1 VRVLV
6 ADANLATRTG
16 IRLLLERNGFEVS
29 GEAAD
34 AGSAVTTA
42 QRVRPALCLVD
53 ARLPGGAIRAAGR
66 IRSLVPGA
74 DVVLLAASPD
84 ADELVDALRAGVA
97 GFVLRDVPPDGIV
110 RALEAVARGE
120 VALPRTL
127 IGHLADQFRARERGR
142 RVSVPGRDDVQLTRR
157 QAEALAL
164 LREGLGTAQIAARL
178 DISPVTVRRHLAIVL
193 AKLGA
198 ADRASALKLLE
209 EAGGGR

>member
-1 VRVLV
+1 MRVVV

-16 IRLLLERNGFEVS
+16 IRLLLERNGFEIS

-34 AGSAVTTA
+34 AEGAVSAA
-42 QRVRPALCLVD
+42 QRTRPQLCLID
-53 ARLPGGAIRAAGR
+53 ARLPGGAVRAAGR

-84 ADELVDALRAGVA
+84 ADQLVDALRAGVA
-97 GFVLRDVPPDGIV
+97 GFVLREVPPDGII
-110 RALEAVARGE
+110 RALEAVRRGE

-142 RVSVPGRDDVQLTRR
+142 RLSVPGRDDVQLTRR
-157 QAEALAL
+157 QAEALGL

-198 ADRASALKLLE
+198 ADRAAALRLLE
-209 EAGGGR
+209 QAGEET

>member
-1 VRVLV
+1 VRVVV

-16 IRLLLERNGFEVS
+16 IRLLLERNGFEIC

-34 AGSAVTTA
+34 LKGTLEVTL
-42 QRVRPALCLVD
+42 RERPRLCLVD
-53 ARLPGGAIRAAGR
+53 ARLPGGAVRAASR
-66 IRSLVPGA
+66 IRSLVPAA

-97 GFVLRDVPPDGIV
+97 GFVLRDVPPDGII
-110 RALEAVARGE
+110 RALEAVGRGE

-157 QAEALAL
+157 QAEVLAF

-198 ADRASALKLLE
+198 ADRASAILLLE
-209 EAGGGR
+209 EGGEGG

>member
-1 VRVLV
+1 MRVVV

-16 IRLLLERNGFEVS
+16 IRLLLERNGFEIC

-34 AGSAVTTA
+34 AEAAVSMA
-42 QRVRPALCLVD
+42 QRERPQLCLVD

-66 IRSLVPGA
+66 IRSRVPGA
-74 DVVLLAASPD
+74 DVVVLGASR
-84 ADELVDALRAGVA
+84 DEDQLVDALRAGVA

-110 RALEAVARGE
+110 RALEAVRRGE

-127 IGHLADQFRARERGR
+127 IAHLADQFRARERGR
-142 RVSVPGRDDVQLTRR
+142 RLSVPGRDDVELTRR
-157 QAEALAL
+157 QSEVLGL
-164 LREGLGTAQIAARL
+164 LRQGLGTAQIAARL

-198 ADRASALKLLE
+198 GDRASALELLE
-209 EAGGGR
+209 GAEG